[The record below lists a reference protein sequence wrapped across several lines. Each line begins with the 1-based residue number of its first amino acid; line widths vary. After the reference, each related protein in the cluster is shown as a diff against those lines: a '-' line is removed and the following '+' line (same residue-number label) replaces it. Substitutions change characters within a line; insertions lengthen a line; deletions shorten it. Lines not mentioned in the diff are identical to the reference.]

1 MRRRQI
7 IQSRA
12 LAKREASAAAKLAEY
27 ERKARGAI
35 SPNTERALKADT
47 AIFTAWCAE
56 HSRETLPASPDT
68 VAAFIDAQAEVKAT
82 ATVRRYIA
90 SIARMHRA
98 AGLDD
103 PTKDEASKLAL
114 RRMARAKGTRQ
125 QQAAPLNR
133 PLVDRMIASAGDSLR
148 DLRDVSL
155 LAVQYDTLCR
165 RSELVA
171 LDVADI
177 AFAEDGT
184 GTVTIRRSKTDPEG
198 QGSVKFLAADT
209 VEHVTRWTEAADVKD
224 GPLFR
229 AVAKGGHV
237 RGRLSDRDV
246 PRILKRMARQ
256 AGVDVDPS
264 GHSVRVGT
272 AQDMV
277 AAGFSLPEV
286 MQAGGWKSPEMVA
299 RYSEHLQAH
308 NGAAA
313 KLAAM
318 QNRA

>member
-7 IQSRA
+7 NQSRA
-12 LAKREASAAAKLAEY
+12 LAKRQATAAAKLADY

-35 SPNTERALKADT
+35 APNTERALKADT
-47 AIFTAWCAE
+47 AIFTAWCAD

-82 ATVRRYIA
+82 ATVRRYVA

-103 PTKDEASKLAL
+103 PTKDEAARLAL
-114 RRMARAKGTRQ
+114 KRMARAQGTRQ

-133 PLVDRMIASAGDSLR
+133 PIVDRMIASAGDSLR
-148 DLRDVSL
+148 GLRDVAL
-155 LAVQYDTLCR
+155 LAVMYDTLCR

-177 AFAEDGT
+177 AFAEDGI
-184 GTVTIRRSKTDPEG
+184 GTVTIRRSKTDQEG
-198 QGSVKFLAADT
+198 EGSVRFLAADT
-209 VEHVTRWTEAADVKD
+209 VEHVTRWTEAAGVKD

-229 AVAKGGHV
+229 AVAKGGNV
-237 RGRLSDRDV
+237 RGRLNDRDV
-246 PRILKRMARQ
+246 PRILKKMAEQ
-256 AGVDVDPS
+256 AGVDIDPS
-264 GHSVRVGT
+264 GHSTRVGV

-286 MQAGGWKSPEMVA
+286 MQAGGWKSSGMVA
-299 RYSEHLQAH
+299 RYSEHLQAR

-318 QNRA
+318 QNR